1 MSEEHPARAA
11 SIKSRAAVMAKRK
24 EDWLALFAPDAV
36 IEDPVGKSPIDPV
49 GEGHRGA
56 AAISAF
62 WDKQIA
68 STTIAF
74 EVHHSWACGME
85 CANVLTLT
93 IGMPNGMQARCD
105 GVFTYKVNDAGK
117 LVSLRGHWEFDQM
130 MATIVAA

>member
-1 MSEEHPARAA
+1 MSVEHPARAA

-24 EDWLALFAPDAV
+24 DDWLALFAPDAV
-36 IEDPVGKSPIDPV
+36 IEDPIGTSPIDPV
-49 GEGHRGA
+49 GDGHRGA

-62 WDKQIA
+62 WDTQIA
-68 STTIAF
+68 PTTIEF

-93 IGMPNGMQARCD
+93 IRLPNGMQARCD
-105 GVFTYKVNDAGK
+105 GVFTYKVNDEGK

-130 MATIVAA
+130 MATIGPA

>member
-1 MSEEHPARAA
+1 MSAEHPARAA

-36 IEDPVGKSPIDPV
+36 IEDPVGQSPIDPV
-49 GEGHRGA
+49 GEGHRGT

-68 STTIAF
+68 PTTIAF
-74 EVHHSWACGME
+74 EVHHSWACGSE

-93 IGMPNGMQARCD
+93 IRMPNGMQARCD

-117 LVSLRGHWEFDQM
+117 LVSLRGHWEFEQM
-130 MATIVAA
+130 LATMTAA